1 MSRYNKILGNKIVR
15 FGLPLLTGYL
25 LISEGILW
33 RNKLTKNAQP
43 LIAPAGQRQDTA
55 RLSADQKNG
64 ETGNVDGRLVPVT
77 PLANLSKQ
85 ATFEQVGNVPE
96 GVFEYGGS
104 TTWAPIRKDID
115 PDIQALYPGFQLQY
129 TSPALDSGRAAGSG
143 TGIRML
149 LDDELIFSQASR
161 PLKEKEK
168 AEAQRNGYDL
178 QQVAIA
184 LDGIA
189 IAVNADLDIP
199 GLTIAQLRDIYTGNI
214 SNWADVGGPD
224 VKIVP
229 YGRRAAD
236 SGTSDFFKKAVL
248 AGAQLSANVQFVD
261 STTAGVRQVSNDLG
275 GIYYASAPEIVGQCL
290 VRPLPIAREAQP
302 FVPPYVSP
310 YVKSSECPRY
320 RNQLNAAQ
328 FQNGEYPL
336 THELFVIVK
345 QNGQIEEQ
353 VGVAY
358 ANFLLTDEAQA
369 LIERT
374 GFVRG
379 GTPSN

>member
-1 MSRYNKILGNKIVR
+1 MRRYNKILGNKIVV
-15 FGLPLLTGYL
+15 FGLPLVAGYL
-25 LISEGILW
+25 LISEGVLW
-33 RNKLTKNAQP
+33 RKKLINNDQP
-43 LIAPAGQRQDTA
+43 LIEPAGQRQETTG
-55 RLSADQKNG
+55 LSASRKNG
-64 ETGNVDGRLVPVT
+64 ETGSVGDRPESVT
-77 PLANLSKQ
+77 PLKNLSKH
-85 ATFEQVGNVPE
+85 ATFEQIDNVPK
-96 GVFEYGGS
+96 GIFEYGGS

-115 PDIQALYPGFQLQY
+115 PEIQALYPDFQLQY
-129 TSPALDSGRAAGSG
+129 TSPAPDSGRTAGSG

-161 PLKEKEK
+161 PLNEKEK
-168 AEAQRNGYDL
+168 AEAKRNGYDL

-189 IAVNADLDIP
+189 IAVHPDLDIP

-214 SNWADVGGPD
+214 KNWADVGGPD
-224 VKIVP
+224 VAIVP
-229 YGRRAAD
+229 YGRRASD

-290 VRPLPIAREAQP
+290 VRPLPIARESEP

-310 YVKSSECPRY
+310 YVTSSECPRY

-345 QNGQIEEQ
+345 QNGEIEEQ

-358 ANFLLTDEAQA
+358 ANFLLTDEAQD

-379 GTPSN
+379 SAVE